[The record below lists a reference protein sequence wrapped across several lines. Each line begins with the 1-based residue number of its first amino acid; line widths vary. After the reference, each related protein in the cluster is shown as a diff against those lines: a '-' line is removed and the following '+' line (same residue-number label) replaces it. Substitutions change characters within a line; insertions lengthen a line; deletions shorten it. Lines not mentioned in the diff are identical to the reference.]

1 MKKLSLA
8 IVASGLVLSTSVF
21 ADIEI
26 IDGWQFSGDIRA
38 AWLEYD
44 YKNPPLNIVNGNVNP
59 TYPNRNKGHMDSQGF
74 YVVPKLSIESP
85 KDNKIKAKVTVAAAT
100 DFGINDEKYETRTF
114 VFDGTKKKSFT
125 ILQEAY
131 ISYDDGEHKLLV
143 GREEIVTPM
152 VEADDY
158 YMLADSFELAYYTN
172 NSLDNITF
180 NLGYFYKMA
189 GVWDSGTDGTEFHS
203 IADVS
208 YVDAKDKYNAGD
220 TGIAFIS
227 AQYNDKENHNLQ
239 LWEYYISDMYN
250 MFFVQYDYT
259 GTLDGYSYD
268 AGLQFIDFKEVGA
281 LASNN
286 FTQIDYSIYSA
297 RLNGNFD
304 FGLDFATG
312 YSKFSNGEGDGATL
326 GAFGGYPYF
335 ATGMIFHFFEAGTL
349 RNSASYKAQLGY
361 DLGKLG
367 LANTWIG
374 YRYTYFDLDPTHS
387 KNANGLSQN
396 KMQLNGLRVSYNTKI
411 GAYVTGTYEHVDL
424 DNEPHTYSFRLIGG
438 YKF

>member
-8 IVASGLVLSTSVF
+8 VIGGLFFSSTVV

-26 IDGWQFSGDIRA
+26 VDGWQFSGDIRA
-38 AWLEYD
+38 AWLDYD
-44 YKNPPLNIVNGNVNP
+44 YKNPPLNMINGTVNP
-59 TYPNRNKGHMDSQGF
+59 TYPNTSKGHINSHGF
-74 YVVPKLSIESP
+74 YTVPKLSITSP
-85 KDNKIKAKVTVAAAT
+85 KDSKMKAKVTVAGAT

-114 VFDGTKKKSFT
+114 VFDGTKRKSFA
-125 ILQEAY
+125 ILQEGY
-131 ISYDDGEHKLLV
+131 ISYDDGEHKLLA

-158 YMLADSFELAYYTN
+158 YMLANSFEVAYYTN
-172 NSLDNITF
+172 NSLDNLTF
-180 NLGYFYKMA
+180 NLGYFYRMA
-189 GVWDSGTDGTEFHS
+189 GVWDSGTDGTEFHN

-208 YVDAKDKYNAGD
+208 YVDSRDKDNAGSN
-220 TGIAFIS
+220 GIAFIS
-227 AQYNDKENHNLQ
+227 AQYNDKQNHNLQ
-239 LWEYYISDMYN
+239 LWEYYISDLYN
-250 MFFVQYDYT
+250 MFFAQYDYT
-259 GTLDGYSYD
+259 GKLDGFNYD
-268 AGLQFIDFKEVGA
+268 AGLQFINFSEVGD

-312 YSKFSNGEGDGATL
+312 YSNFSNGEGSGVTL

-335 ATGMIFHFFEAGTL
+335 ANGMIFNFFEAGSL
-349 RNSASYKAQLGY
+349 RNASAYKSQLGY
-361 DLGKLG
+361 DLGKIG

-387 KNANGLSQN
+387 KNASGIAQD
-396 KMQLNGLRVSYNTKI
+396 KMQLNGVRVSYNTKI
-411 GAYVTGTYEHVDL
+411 GAYVSATYEHVDL
-424 DNEPHTYSFRLIGG
+424 DAEPNTYAFRLIGG
-438 YKF
+438 YRF